1 MILPSNRTAQVTTLS
16 LLRVHFT
23 VRIHFPIQMSP
34 QPSRSQC
41 SNQTESETRPRRCAH
56 GLLALKDFDEQFG
69 SAIGDHVGLRK
80 MRPTVDEDQK
90 FHNPSKVIQIAD
102 GGLKSGK

>member
-1 MILPSNRTAQVTTLS
+1 MGSSLS
-16 LLRVHFT
+16 KR
-23 VRIHFPIQMSP
+23 
-34 QPSRSQC
+34 
-41 SNQTESETRPRRCAH
+41 
-56 GLLALKDFDEQFG
+56 FDEQFG

-90 FHNPSKVIQIAD
+90 FHNPSNVIQIAD